1 VSDPFP
7 FTARSLRFLASV
19 TAAEGKRLARRVKRG
34 QLTRA
39 EVEAAAV
46 MFPNDAE
53 PKIALAW
60 LDRWGIK

>member
-7 FTARSLRFLASV
+7 FTARALRRLADS

-39 EVEAAAV
+39 EVEAAAA

-53 PKIALAW
+53 PQIALAW
-60 LDRWGIK
+60 LHRWGIR